1 MCLLRKDHELVEMM
15 VEYDRGII
23 AEGVL
28 SWQEKRLHQDRM
40 RQLEIDIA
48 ELRQEVEYLLK
59 TITH

>member
-1 MCLLRKDHELVEMM
+1 MLLRKDYELTCLL
-15 VEYDRGII
+15 VEYDRAII

-28 SWQEKRLHQDRM
+28 SWDEKKLHQERM

-48 ELRQEVEYLLK
+48 ELRQEVEFLLR

>member
-1 MCLLRKDHELVEMM
+1 MCLFRKSKELVDLKI
-15 VEYDRGII
+15 EYDRSII

-28 SWQEKRLHQDRM
+28 SWQEKKKHQERM

-48 ELRQEVEYLLK
+48 ELRQEVEYLLR